1 MHLVSTTTAIRACVP
16 MNGVLSLR
24 AHKAMQ
30 ARTRSMVVP
39 IKPGLLLLTSA
50 NQKLVAV
57 YGPEGLSIDQIGLRA
72 ERGSQGLS
80 LLLLLC
86 TVWHFALLSSSLDA
100 TLFYPFVPSSQL
112 FVCCVIVVLSCCCA
126 VVLCCVIV
134 VVVVCFLQSRAF
146 EQCRRAVLS

>member
-1 MHLVSTTTAIRACVP
+1 MHLVPTTTAIRACVP
-16 MNGVLSLR
+16 NGVLSLR

-72 ERGSQGLS
+72 ERGSQDLS

-112 FVCCVIVVLSCCCA
+112 FVLLCCRV
-126 VVLCCVIV
+126 VVLCCCCCCCLLLAIACV
-134 VVVVCFLQSRAF
+134 
-146 EQCRRAVLS
+146 RAVS

>member
-1 MHLVSTTTAIRACVP
+1 MHLVPTTTAIRACVP
-16 MNGVLSLR
+16 NGVLSLR

-72 ERGSQGLS
+72 ERGSQDLS

-100 TLFYPFVPSSQL
+100 TLFYLL
-112 FVCCVIVVLSCCCA
+112 FLHLNSLCVVLSCC
-126 VVLCCVIV
+126 VVLLLLLLLLSASCNRVRSSSV
-134 VVVVCFLQSRAF
+134 V
-146 EQCRRAVLS
+146 EQYFS